1 MKVEVRAQEII
12 ISGYVNAI
20 CRDSRVLELPD
31 GTKYVEQVAEGVFAR
46 AINNN
51 PEIFLKLNHDRVMG
65 STKDG
70 VLTLKEDN
78 IGLYAVAKFQ
88 DEEVLQAAEA
98 GKITGWSFG
107 FRCIDDEWTYTD
119 EYYKRRILKDIQ
131 LNEVSLLVGLTP
143 AYAGTSYEMRG
154 EKVELVETRS
164 FDGMAVAVEKKEPP
178 AFLGLENKR
187 KWLDI
192 EKGRY

>member
-65 STKDG
+65 KD
-70 VLTLKEDN
+70 
-78 IGLYAVAKFQ
+78 
-88 DEEVLQAAEA
+88 
-98 GKITGWSFG
+98 
-107 FRCIDDEWTYTD
+107 
-119 EYYKRRILKDIQ
+119 KRRY
-131 LNEVSLLVGLTP
+131 S
-143 AYAGTSYEMRG
+143 YAERG
-154 EKVELVETRS
+154 
-164 FDGMAVAVEKKEPP
+164 
-178 AFLGLENKR
+178 
-187 KWLDI
+187 
-192 EKGRY
+192 

>member
-78 IGLYAVAKFQ
+78 IGLYAGLSSKTKKSCRRQKQGKLPDGHLDSVASMMNGHTQ
-88 DEEVLQAAEA
+88 
-98 GKITGWSFG
+98 TN
-107 FRCIDDEWTYTD
+107 T
-119 EYYKRRILKDIQ
+119 
-131 LNEVSLLVGLTP
+131 
-143 AYAGTSYEMRG
+143 TS
-154 EKVELVETRS
+154 
-164 FDGMAVAVEKKEPP
+164 AV
-178 AFLGLENKR
+178 F
-187 KWLDI
+187 
-192 EKGRY
+192 